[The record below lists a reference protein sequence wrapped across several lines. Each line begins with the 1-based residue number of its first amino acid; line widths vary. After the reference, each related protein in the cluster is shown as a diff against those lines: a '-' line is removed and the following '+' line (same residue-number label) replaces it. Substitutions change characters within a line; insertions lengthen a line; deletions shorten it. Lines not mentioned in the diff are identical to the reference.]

1 MYDIIRAIHTLNGSL
16 SDRKTISGTSRS
28 QIGRPLHQQSKTIC
42 PQCDNNKYRDTN
54 NFITINVICCDWCMM
69 KNKNK
74 KFIDES
80 M

>member
-28 QIGRPLHQQSKTIC
+28 QIGRPLHHQSKTIC
-42 PQCDNNKYRDTN
+42 PQRNNNKYRDTN
-54 NFITINVICCDWCMM
+54 NFITVNVIYCDWCIM

-74 KFIDES
+74 KFIDEFI
-80 M
+80 